1 MYTPLNYRMHK
12 YIALFFFVSLL
23 LFSCGGDSTPKGI
36 IKRKEMTNLL
46 TEVHLVDGR
55 MSIVS
60 QAADSL
66 TKYGSVRYDA
76 LFKRYHTDSVTFNK
90 SVKYYAGQPAEM
102 AKMYDDILAN
112 LKFKTDS
119 LTKSQRKT
127 DSLRRLQ
134 EQKPKPQ

>member
-1 MYTPLNYRMHK
+1 
-12 YIALFFFVSLL
+12 
-23 LFSCGGDSTPKGI
+23 
-36 IKRKEMTNLL
+36 MTSLL

-55 MSIVS
+55 MSGIF

-66 TKYGSVRYDA
+66 AKYGSARYDA

-90 SVKYYAGQPAEM
+90 SLKYYAGQPAEM
-102 AKMYDDILAN
+102 SKMYDDILAN

-119 LTKSQRKT
+119 LNKAQRKT

-134 EQKPKPQ
+134 EQKVKPQ

>member
-12 YIALFFFVSLL
+12 YIALFFLVSLL
-23 LFSCGGDSTPKGI
+23 LFSCNGDNTPKGI
-36 IKRKEMTNLL
+36 IKHKEMTSLL

-55 MSIVS
+55 MSGIF

-90 SVKYYAGQPAEM
+90 SLKYYASQPAEM

-119 LTKSQRKT
+119 LNKAQRKT

-134 EQKPKPQ
+134 QEKFK

>member
-12 YIALFFFVSLL
+12 YIALFFLVSLL
-23 LFSCGGDSTPKGI
+23 LFSCNGDNTPKGI
-36 IKRKEMTNLL
+36 IKHKEMTSLL

-55 MSIVS
+55 MSGIFQS
-60 QAADSL
+60 ADSL
-66 TKYGSVRYDA
+66 TKYGSARYDA

-90 SVKYYAGQPAEM
+90 SLKYYASQPAEM
-102 AKMYDDILAN
+102 SKMYDDILAN

-119 LTKSQRKT
+119 LNKAQRKT
-127 DSLRRLQ
+127 DSLKRLQ

>member
-12 YIALFFFVSLL
+12 YIALFFSVSLL
-23 LFSCGGDSTPKGI
+23 LFSCNGDNTPKGI
-36 IKRKEMTNLL
+36 IKHKEMTSLL

-55 MSIVS
+55 MSGIF

-90 SVKYYAGQPAEM
+90 SLKYYASQPAEM

-119 LTKSQRKT
+119 LNKAQRKT

-134 EQKPKPQ
+134 QEKFK